1 MKIIKVVALILIM
14 AVVFSGCSLN
24 FFSVESLLT
33 PPSQGGENGEI
44 LEAFYNSMKE
54 SVVQL
59 KAPVSGEYQTS
70 FVRYDLN
77 GDGVQEA
84 LVFYSDSS
92 TEGSVRVALME
103 CIDDEWTLAVDIK
116 GAGNGIYDIHFID
129 INDDAV
135 VEIFIS
141 WTLMDSQTTRIV
153 SIFEP
158 VKNGNASYNLTSLGN
173 EYGVAKNFLDFN
185 SDGKTDL
192 ALVYIDDTDNLRKSY
207 LRFFTLDDEGVFSK
221 YGEVAIDGNIL
232 SVSKI
237 YSDFAETGTTECAR
251 IFIDCIKSEKMK
263 FTEMIYWDSEL
274 SVPVRAYSNPA
285 FTTARNSLISV
296 QDIDNDGLYEIPVLA
311 TLHGDANSL
320 SVNIGDNVQVFTM
333 LEWTNAKGDSSVA
346 TIKTL
351 LNPIDNYLFTFPWED
366 KVTVKYDSVQNIL
379 SFCLWDPENLLI
391 GDELFS
397 IRYDAADI
405 VAETDANS
413 QAVLFASDKGTYYYD
428 ITEAGETFGITDNIV
443 ESSFITLN

>member
-1 MKIIKVVALILIM
+1 MKIIKVVSLILII

-24 FFSVESLLT
+24 FFSVESLLA

-44 LEAFYNSMKE
+44 QDAFNKAMRDK
-54 SVVQL
+54 VVQL

-70 FVRYDLN
+70 FVLYDLN
-77 GDGVQEA
+77 ADGVEEA

-103 CIDDEWTLAVDIK
+103 RVDDEWTLAVDVK
-116 GAGNGIYDIHFID
+116 GAGNGIYDINFID
-129 INDDAV
+129 INADGL

-158 VKNGNASYNLTSLGN
+158 VKNGDALYNLTSLGN

-192 ALVYIDDTDNLRKSY
+192 ALVYIDDTDNVRKSY

-232 SVSKI
+232 SVASI
-237 YSDFAETGTTECAR
+237 YSDFVNTDTTKCAR
-251 IFIDCIKSEKMK
+251 IFIDCVKSEKLI

-274 SVPVRAYSNPA
+274 SVPIRAYSNPA
-285 FTTARNSLISV
+285 FTTARNSLINV
-296 QDIDNDGLYEIPVLA
+296 QDFDADGLYEIPVLA
-311 TLHGDANSL
+311 TLYGDDASL
-320 SVNIGDNVQVFTM
+320 SVNTGDNVYAFTM
-333 LEWTNAKGDSSVA
+333 IEWTNVKGDLSTSNV
-346 TIKTL
+346 KTL
-351 LNPIDNYLFTFPWED
+351 LNPVDNYLFTFPWED
-366 KVTVKYDSVQNIL
+366 KVTVKYDSLQNIL
-379 SFCLWDPENLLI
+379 SFCLWDSEELVV
-391 GDELFS
+391 GEELFS
-397 IRYDAADI
+397 IQY
-405 VAETDANS
+405 VANDGVTEASVTTDA
-413 QAVLFASDKGTYYYD
+413 LLYTSDNGAFYYC
-428 ITEAGETFGITDNIV
+428 ITEAGNNFGITNNTV
-443 ESSFITLN
+443 ESSFIILN